1 MICRPTA
8 ITEDSFLLVN
18 LQIYGILTDRSSDS
32 ESVSKVLKTPTLAER
47 QLRLTQTVTQS
58 ASEPYGQIGHV
69 GLENLRFWT
78 ESHKMGIMEFVFR
91 SGAISG
97 PRGLGFE
104 SRYSDH
110 RKQPFSQRKSCENGC
125 FHRIRFQTDQNKST
139 CGLGQ
144 NRPQNRL

>member
-69 GLENLRFWT
+69 GLKNLRFWT
-78 ESHKMGIMEFVFR
+78 ESHKMGITEFVFR
-91 SGAISG
+91 PGAISG

-104 SRYSDH
+104 SRYSDQKSGDH
-110 RKQPFSQRKSCENGC
+110 ICGRRIFLSGFESKQTSDLLKANRYANCIC
-125 FHRIRFQTDQNKST
+125 FFLKV
-139 CGLGQ
+139 
-144 NRPQNRL
+144 